1 MNFYLLGMNLSAFY
15 TFKDKNDYLPFF
27 NSTLLNFHFFH
38 VSIIFYMFFVVGYL
52 KFASSFCRKL
62 MEATLVDGN
71 GMETR
76 HIIVTTIG
84 GKWSAQFKRV

>member
-1 MNFYLLGMNLSAFY
+1 MYIKLICRCIFVGIAVLIIGMNNWNP
-15 TFKDKNDYLPFF
+15 DFF
-27 NSTLLNFHFFH
+27 FLLKFLD
-38 VSIIFYMFFVVGYL
+38 VGYL